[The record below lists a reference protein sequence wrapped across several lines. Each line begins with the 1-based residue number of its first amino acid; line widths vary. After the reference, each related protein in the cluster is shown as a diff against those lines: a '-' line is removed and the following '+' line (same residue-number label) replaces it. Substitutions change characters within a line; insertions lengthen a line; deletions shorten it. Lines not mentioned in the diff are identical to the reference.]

1 VSLLFLDLET
11 RSEADL
17 PSVGA
22 YRYAAHPSTSV
33 ICAAYTLNNDAVGL
47 WRPGHMPI
55 FHDRECRMSV
65 RGVVQPVT
73 LVAHNAEFEKS
84 ILREV
89 LGIDLP
95 IDRFVDTAAMAARM
109 SLPRK
114 LEDLAKYF
122 GLDTGA
128 KEEGKLSIQRLCK
141 PWKGKF
147 IERDERPDLFAKL
160 EARCVQDVE
169 LTRTIYH
176 RLLALEPLERRIWQ
190 CTIEMNE
197 RGLRIDRAAI
207 APAQAILAKESEPLV
222 AEFTAL
228 TGCKV
233 KSYAKVAQ
241 ILGLPNTRKPTV
253 RKALRGEV
261 IEWEAE
267 CPGCGGAGQERVLG
281 RDNDEIVI
289 ACSFCDGEKKIK
301 KRFLPTPGKLRALE
315 IFQALSKSSVAKLE
329 AMLDR
334 MGEDDRVR
342 GSFLYCGAD
351 RTGRWSANGLQ
362 PQNFPRGLGHDTEV
376 AFAAM
381 FAGVLEEMFV
391 GMPRTHPEPPLTPT
405 STIANMLRGFIVG
418 PLIVGDLS
426 QIEARG
432 LNWLA
437 GQQDTVE
444 LFATGGDPYCAM
456 ASRIYGRPIS
466 KKHDPDE
473 RFMGKQAVLGAGYG
487 LGAGGFQYMLDDSYD
502 RQIDIEFAQQ
512 VVDAYRAASPKVTA
526 FWKRLNDGFMHVVR
540 SRRERVQVTGNIA
553 MGMTKVGGKD
563 YAFIELPSSRRLYYA
578 EPKIV
583 LKTPRWKG
591 AEPREV
597 VEYWGRDLKKGGAW
611 CRVTTY
617 GGKLAEN
624 ATQAF
629 SRDVIAF
636 GMLNLRD
643 AGFHLNG
650 TVHDELIAED
660 EPTAENMKRFHDIL
674 VQVPEWAPGLP
685 LEAEVFAGARYR
697 K

>member
-1 VSLLFLDLET
+1 MSLLYIDFET
-11 RSEADL
+11 RSQADL
-17 PSVGA
+17 PAVGA
-22 YRYAAHPSTSV
+22 YRYASHPSTSV
-33 ICAAYTLNNDAVGL
+33 ICAAYAVGDL
-47 WRPGHMPI
+47 
-55 FHDRECRMSV
+55 SV
-65 RGVVQPVT
+65 GLVT
-73 LVAHNAEFEKS
+73 APSAIQFMFDIGKVTVVAHNAEFEKS

-95 IDRFVDTAAMAARM
+95 IDRFIDTAAMAARM

-169 LTRTIYH
+169 LTRTIYR

-190 CTIEMNE
+190 CTLEMNE
-197 RGLRIDRAAI
+197 RGLKIDRAAI

-222 AEFTAL
+222 REFTAL
-228 TGCKV
+228 TGYKV

-241 ILGLPNTRKPTV
+241 MLGLPNTRKPTV
-253 RKALRGEV
+253 RKALRGEL
-261 IEWEAE
+261 IQWTKKDGDEEYE
-267 CPGCGGAGQERVLG
+267 C
-281 RDNDEIVI
+281 
-289 ACSFCDGEKKIK
+289 F
-301 KRFLPTPGKLRALE
+301 FHPTPGKLRALE

-487 LGAGGFQYMLDDSYD
+487 LGAGGFQYMLDDIYD

-624 ATQAF
+624 VTQAF

-660 EPTAENMKRFHDIL
+660 EPTEENVKSFHDIL

>member
-1 VSLLFLDLET
+1 
-11 RSEADL
+11 
-17 PSVGA
+17 
-22 YRYAAHPSTSV
+22 
-33 ICAAYTLNNDAVGL
+33 
-47 WRPGHMPI
+47 
-55 FHDRECRMSV
+55 
-65 RGVVQPVT
+65 
-73 LVAHNAEFEKS
+73 
-84 ILREV
+84 
-89 LGIDLP
+89 
-95 IDRFVDTAAMAARM
+95 
-109 SLPRK
+109 
-114 LEDLAKYF
+114 
-122 GLDTGA
+122 
-128 KEEGKLSIQRLCK
+128 
-141 PWKGKF
+141 
-147 IERDERPDLFAKL
+147 
-160 EARCVQDVE
+160 
-169 LTRTIYH
+169 
-176 RLLALEPLERRIWQ
+176 
-190 CTIEMNE
+190 
-197 RGLRIDRAAI
+197 
-207 APAQAILAKESEPLV
+207 
-222 AEFTAL
+222 
-228 TGCKV
+228 
-233 KSYAKVAQ
+233 
-241 ILGLPNTRKPTV
+241 
-253 RKALRGEV
+253 
-261 IEWEAE
+261 
-267 CPGCGGAGQERVLG
+267 
-281 RDNDEIVI
+281 
-289 ACSFCDGEKKIK
+289 
-301 KRFLPTPGKLRALE
+301 
-315 IFQALSKSSVAKLE
+315 
-329 AMLDR
+329 
-334 MGEDDRVR
+334 
-342 GSFLYCGAD
+342 
-351 RTGRWSANGLQ
+351 
-362 PQNFPRGLGHDTEV
+362 
-376 AFAAM
+376 
-381 FAGVLEEMFV
+381 VLEEMFV

-473 RFMGKQAVLGAGYG
+473 RFMGKQAILGCFAADTMVLTDTGWRPIVDVRQSDKLWDGEEWVTHGGVVCQGEKDVLCWQEIGVTPDHRLLTREGWAPASQVAHGKAPLLASALSSGNSAWKATSSDLGEESPRCEFPAHVIASGSIPSIRTTSDAELLRAAMHAQRSRPLSLTGNCIGATPTSCPTSRTGNACSTESLHASRAATTHGAKGFCTTEGAAFSSTSRGEPTAEPSCATCSPCQGGTNPSLNSTERMSIADTSPGTSASSPTARTCRTSDRSPYCNAESQSLRRRCVTYDIALAGPRSRFTILTAAGPVVAHNCGYG
-487 LGAGGFQYMLDDSYD
+487 LGAGGFQFMLDDIYD

-512 VVDAYRAASPKVTA
+512 VVDAYRAASPKVVA
-526 FWKRLNDGFMHVVR
+526 FWKRLNDGFLHVVR
-540 SRRERVQVTGNIA
+540 TRNLGARFQLTRNIA
-553 MGMTKVGGKD
+553 MGMTKVGGKE

-578 EPKIV
+578 EPRIV

-624 ATQAF
+624 VTQAF

-660 EPTAENMKRFHDIL
+660 EPTPANVKRFHDIL

>member
-1 VSLLFLDLET
+1 MTLLYVDFET

-33 ICAAYTLNNDAVGL
+33 VCAAWAIDTSEVRLSKEPKPVFIDLLCSGL
-47 WRPGHMPI
+47 
-55 FHDRECRMSV
+55 
-65 RGVVQPVT
+65 T

-89 LGIDLP
+89 LGLDLP
-95 IDRFVDTAAMAARM
+95 IDRFIDTAAMAARM

-128 KEEGKLSIQRLCK
+128 KEEGKLSIQRLSK

-190 CTIEMNE
+190 CTLEMNE
-197 RGLRIDRAAI
+197 RGLKIDRAAI

-222 AEFTAL
+222 REFTAL
-228 TGCKV
+228 TGYKV

-241 ILGLPNTRKPTV
+241 MLGLPNTRKPTV
-253 RKALRGEV
+253 RKALRGEL
-261 IEWEAE
+261 IQWTKKDGDEEYE
-267 CPGCGGAGQERVLG
+267 CF
-281 RDNDEIVI
+281 
-289 ACSFCDGEKKIK
+289 FC
-301 KRFLPTPGKLRALE
+301 PTPGKLRALE

-391 GMPRTHPEPPLTPT
+391 SMPRTHPEPPLTPT
-405 STIANMLRGFIVG
+405 STIANMLRGFIIG

-437 GQQDTVE
+437 GQDDVVQM
-444 LFATGGDPYCAM
+444 FASGGDPYCAM
-456 ASRIYGRPIS
+456 ASKIYGKPIN
-466 KKHDPDE
+466 KKEHPDE
-473 RFMGKQAVLGAGYG
+473 RFMGKQATLGCGYSLGAN
-487 LGAGGFQYMLDDSYD
+487 AFQYMLDDIYD

-624 ATQAF
+624 VTQAF

-660 EPTAENMKRFHDIL
+660 EPTAENVKRFHDIL

>member
-1 VSLLFLDLET
+1 MSLLFLDLET

-22 YRYAAHPSTSV
+22 YRYAARPSTSV
-33 ICAAYTLNNDAVGL
+33 ICAAYALNDGPVEM
-47 WRPGHMPI
+47 WRPGEGNKILLGALFPKTT
-55 FHDRECRMSV
+55 F
-65 RGVVQPVT
+65 
-73 LVAHNAEFEKS
+73 VAHNAEFEKS

-89 LGIDLP
+89 FGIDLP

-169 LTRTIYH
+169 LTRTIYR

-190 CTIEMNE
+190 CTLEMNE

-222 AEFTAL
+222 AEFTRIV
-228 TGCKV
+228 GCKI
-233 KSYAKVAQ
+233 KSPVKVAQ
-241 ILGLPNTRKPTV
+241 FFGLPNMRKPTV
-253 RKALRGEV
+253 RKMLRQGYFDYTVKQEDGTE
-261 IEWEAE
+261 IDY
-267 CPGCGGAGQERVLG
+267 CPTL
-281 RDNDEIVI
+281 D
-289 ACSFCDGEKKIK
+289 
-301 KRFLPTPGKLRALE
+301 PTQRHMLE

-487 LGAGGFQYMLDDSYD
+487 LGAGGFQYMLDDIYD

-563 YAFIELPSSRRLYYA
+563 YAFIELPSGRKLYYA
-578 EPKIV
+578 EPRIV

-624 ATQAF
+624 VTQAF

-660 EPTAENMKRFHDIL
+660 EPTAENVKRFHDIL

>member
-1 VSLLFLDLET
+1 VSLLFLDFET
-11 RSEADL
+11 RSLADL

-33 ICAAYTLNNDAVGL
+33 ICAAYAVGDL
-47 WRPGHMPI
+47 
-55 FHDRECRMSV
+55 SV
-65 RGVVQPVT
+65 GLVT
-73 LVAHNAEFEKS
+73 APSAIQFMFDIGNVTVVAHNAEFEKS

-114 LEDLAKYF
+114 MEDLAKYF

-228 TGCKV
+228 TGYKV

-241 ILGLPNTRKPTV
+241 MLGLPNTRKPTV
-253 RKALRGEV
+253 RKALRGET
-261 IEWEAE
+261 IEWE
-267 CPGCGGAGQERVLG
+267 
-281 RDNDEIVI
+281 DEHE
-289 ACSFCDGEKKIK
+289 GEKVT
-301 KRFLPTPGKLRALE
+301 KRFHPTPGKLRALE

-426 QIEARG
+426 QIEARA

-444 LFATGGDPYCAM
+444 IFATGGDPYCAM

-487 LGAGGFQYMLDDSYD
+487 LGAGGFQYMLDDIYD

-563 YAFIELPSSRRLYYA
+563 YAFIELPSSRKLYYA

-624 ATQAF
+624 VTQAF

-660 EPTAENMKRFHDIL
+660 EPTPENVKRFHDIL